1 MKKNL
6 LFLCLL
12 VFQASTLF
20 AQVPNAFSYQGV
32 ARDISGLPL
41 AAKTIS
47 IRASIINTSST
58 GTAVYVETH
67 NAVTNAFGL
76 FTLSI
81 GLGTPSTGTFAAID
95 WSVNTKF
102 LMIEMDVLG
111 GSNYTLA
118 GTTQILSVPYAQYA
132 KNSTPQT
139 LAITG
144 SNLSISGGNSIALP
158 ASSGGKTFVT
168 LSGSITDAEAVT
180 KLANE
185 AGANTQV
192 ISIVNCTQL
201 TTVDLSTYT
210 SLYSLT
216 ITENTALTSVNL
228 SGLQEIAND
237 LIVENNASLTSL
249 SLPALTLVGSGI
261 SITHNSNLSTIN
273 LPNLETAN
281 LKLEAANLQT
291 ANLPAL
297 TTLSISKLTK
307 GQLKITG
314 APLLTSLSLP
324 LWNGSEISLTY
335 TGLSSLALPSA
346 IATDI
351 YISNSPLSSFTA
363 NALIKGTINI
373 TNITNI
379 SSLNFPAFTTIT
391 AGGINIYGL
400 STLNNVSLPVLS
412 TVNGNLSIIGA
423 LSSANVN
430 AILAKL
436 VGCGPSYTGGN
447 INLSQTPS
455 AAPTGQ
461 GLTDKTTLTNR
472 GNNVITN

>member
-1 MKKNL
+1 MKKIL

-261 SITHNSNLSTIN
+261 GITHNSNLSTIN

-281 LKLEAANLQT
+281 LT
-291 ANLPAL
+291 VSLPAL
-297 TTLSISKLTK
+297 TTVSISKLAK
-307 GQLKITG
+307 GQLSILG

-335 TGLSSLALPSA
+335 TGLSSVALPSA

-351 YISNSPLSSFTA
+351 FISNSPISSFTA
-363 NALIKGTINI
+363 NALVKGSINI
-373 TNITNI
+373 ISTNITT
-379 SSLNFPAFTTIT
+379 LNFPAFTTMI
-391 AGGINIYGL
+391 GGLNINGG

-412 TVNGNLSIIGA
+412 NYTTAVNGILSLSITGA

-436 VGCGPSYTGGN
+436 VGFGPSFIPQN
-447 INLSQTPS
+447 INLLQIPP

-461 GLTDKTTLTNR
+461 GLTDKATLTAR
-472 GNNVITN
+472 GIYVSTN